1 MKLNQRNNRVA
12 TPFGDFQFD
21 VDNLFDQVFGSRYN
35 KEHGATSERWIP
47 RVSVTESEQG
57 YEMLVELPGV
67 DPESVNLEMHD
78 NRLEVSGEKALPEL
92 EEGVKA
98 IRQERAAGKFSRS
111 FEFGQQ
117 VDADKIEATY
127 DHGLLRINLPK
138 SETVLPRRIEVKV
151 AK

>member
-21 VDNLFDQVFGSRYN
+21 VDNLFDQVFGSRYSN
-35 KEHGATSERWIP
+35 GATPERWIP

-78 NRLEVSGEKALPEL
+78 NRLEVSGEKVLPEL

-98 IRQERAAGKFSRS
+98 IRQERVAGKFSRS

-138 SETVLPRRIEVKV
+138 SETVLPRKIEVKV